1 MQKGNYHPKRIHDLL
16 DIQVV
21 TEEDGAWVSERILKP
36 FGKRI
41 LEPPYLITKCEMQRT
56 VLLAQLIGHVT
67 LKMTRE
73 SQNSIFF
80 S

>member
-36 FGKRI
+36 FGNRI
-41 LEPPYLITKCEMQRT
+41 LEPPHLLTKCETQRT
-56 VLLAQLIGHVT
+56 VLLAQLLGHVT
-67 LKMTRE
+67 LKMTKGKPE
-73 SQNSIFF
+73 
-80 S
+80 

>member
-1 MQKGNYHPKRIHDLL
+1 ML

-21 TEEDGAWVSERILKP
+21 TEKDGAWVSERTLKP

-41 LEPPYLITKCEMQRT
+41 LQPPYSITKYEMQRT
-56 VLLAQLIGHVT
+56 VLLAQLLGYVT

-73 SQNSIFF
+73 CQSSIFF
-80 S
+80 FLRPGL